1 MTATR
6 LLSDE
11 AFRACFSEPMRDVT
25 AEAEAIVDIWPYAAA
40 IDLDALGVPHLNDVN
55 YVYRDGSGRFDQVL
69 IGTGRFNAM
78 LVIVI
83 DRWAR
88 AIAGHRLLDLN
99 AEYGVS
105 GGHLRGV

>member
-1 MTATR
+1 MIALR
-6 LLSDE
+6 LLSDSE
-11 AFRACFSEPMRDVT
+11 FRACFSAPMRDVT
-25 AEAEAIVDIWPYAAA
+25 AEAEAVVDIWPYVDA
-40 IDLDALGVPHLNDVN
+40 IDLEGLGVPHLNDVN
-55 YVYRDGSGRFDQVL
+55 YVYRDASGRFDQVL

-88 AIAGHRLLDLN
+88 VIAGYRLLDLN
-99 AEYGVS
+99 SEYGVG